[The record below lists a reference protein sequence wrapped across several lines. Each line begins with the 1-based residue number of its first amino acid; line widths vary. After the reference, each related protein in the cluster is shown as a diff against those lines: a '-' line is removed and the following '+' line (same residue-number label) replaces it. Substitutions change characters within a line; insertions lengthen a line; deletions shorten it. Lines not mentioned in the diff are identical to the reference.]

1 MHDESHPDALASPHR
16 RLILRGMLGA
26 AVLVAGASLLH
37 LPTSRAAEVAVK
49 IAPPAFDA
57 ADPAGA
63 QRAVAVFAGG
73 CFWGVQAVFQHTEGV
88 LQAVSGYAGGNQA
101 SANYSLVSGGMT
113 EHAEAVQITY
123 DPRKVSYGKL
133 LQIFFSVV
141 HDPTQLNRQGPDTG
155 AQYRSAIFFAEPAA
169 EAGRRA
175 LHRAAR
181 CGARLPGEDR
191 HPARAAEG
199 LLRRRG
205 LPPGLRD
212 AAPHPAVHRAVRPPE
227 DREHAHDV
235 PGVVPQGPGP
245 GERDGTGRPQVLT
258 RRAPFPVAVREARS
272 AEPLAVRVQWT
283 Y

>member
-16 RLILRGMLGA
+16 RLILRGVLGA

-37 LPTSRAAEVAVK
+37 LPDSRAAEVAVK

-73 CFWGVQAVFQHTEGV
+73 CFWGVQAVFQHTDGV

-101 SANYSLVSGGMT
+101 SAKYSLVSGGMT

-133 LQIFFSVV
+133 LQILFSVV

-155 AQYRSAIFFAEPAA
+155 AHYRSAIFFANPQQKLVAERYIAQLDAARVYPAKIVTQLEPLKGFYAA
-169 EAGRRA
+169 EAYHQDYA
-175 LHRAAR
+175 TLHPTQPYIAQF
-181 CGARLPGEDR
+181 DR
-191 HPARAAEG
+191 PKIENMRTTF
-199 LLRRRG
+199 
-205 LPPGLRD
+205 
-212 AAPHPAVHRAVRPPE
+212 PE
-227 DREHAHDV
+227 LFRKDPVLVNA
-235 PGVVPQGPGP
+235 
-245 GERDGTGRPQVLT
+245 TG
-258 RRAPFPVAVREARS
+258 PVARKS
-272 AEPLAVRVQWT
+272 
-283 Y
+283 